1 MAATKAQATVKVA
14 AAATRRD
21 TLQAPVSGRGATENE
36 VLRTS
41 IDAKARGMVADALK
55 MALADSYAMYVKT
68 LGVHWNVTGPSF
80 FGLHKLTDAQY
91 KELHVAADALAER
104 IRALGHVAPA
114 SFSEFR
120 KMSCIDVE
128 TPHKTTPEML
138 KELVADNEAVARRM
152 LEASDVAAE
161 NNDKFSEDILM
172 QRIGVHEQNAWMLR
186 SIIV

>member
-1 MAATKAQATVKVA
+1 MATKTETAAPTTLEGKGATDNEKLATSINSKQRDAVA
-14 AAATRRD
+14 AA
-21 TLQAPVSGRGATENE
+21 
-36 VLRTS
+36 
-41 IDAKARGMVADALK
+41 LK
-55 MALADSYAMYVKT
+55 VALADSYAMYLKT

-91 KELHVAADALAER
+91 KELHIAADAIAER

-120 KMSCIDVE
+120 AASCVDVE

-152 LEASDVAAE
+152 LAASNVAE
-161 NNDKFSEDILM
+161 DNDDKFSEDMLM
-172 QRIGVHEQNAWMLR
+172 QRIGIHEENAWMLR
-186 SIIV
+186 ASLG